1 MSKFDF
7 NTDNYTKEELM
18 DFFFDRVNSIDLDH
32 YKIKDK
38 ADKLRKQ
45 ALDNNENEL
54 VNFINKVENI
64 ILKIN
69 NDYLETDTDTDTD
82 TDADAQP
89 DAQSKLIKNGDNNN
103 MDNANYVFTKELM
116 EGTLNPTYKQII
128 TKLVNIDSHYK
139 GIIEEN
145 NANTTNYDFEL
156 TETLTNVTSISL
168 YSLEIPYSWYTFD
181 ESYGTNIF
189 MIDDVVYKIS
199 SGNYSPESLVT
210 EMNRVI
216 NMDIICELF
225 PYSGKIIFKNK
236 LSKDVSI
243 KFFSETDV
251 AFTNA
256 KVNNNL
262 GWLLGFRKEEILL
275 TGNTDI
281 SGESPLDVWGPRYIF
296 MLLDD
301 YNNNQSSKALIGITK
316 ADNNILP
323 TTITEP
329 VNKVLNSSNSRDIS
343 IQQNTTLKTIPSNI
357 LESENLKNQDRNKK
371 LKPRYSAPV
380 NSNYFAKIPI
390 KISRN
395 WNNNYSVPFI
405 EFTGQIQKNKR
416 EYFGHI
422 NINKM
427 KVTLLDDKGNILNIN
442 GLDWSFSL
450 QTTHVYQYGTPVS
463 L

>member
-7 NTDNYTKEELM
+7 NTDNYTKGELL
-18 DFFFDRVNSIDLDH
+18 DFFFDSDDDSIDLNN
-32 YKIKDK
+32 YIEFYNKIKDK
-38 ADKLRKQ
+38 AKKLRAQ
-45 ALDNNENEL
+45 ALDNNEEDL
-54 VNFINKVENI
+54 VNFINKVETI
-64 ILKIN
+64 ILKLN
-69 NDYLETDTDTDTD
+69 NDYFETDTY
-82 TDADAQP
+82 ADEKSL
-89 DAQSKLIKNGDNNN
+89 DDEDNKNID
-103 MDNANYVFTKELM
+103 DANYVFTKELM

-128 TKLVNIDSHYK
+128 TRLVNVDSQYK

-145 NANTTNYDFEL
+145 NANTTDYSFEL

-168 YSLEIPYSWYTFD
+168 YSVEIPYSWYTFD

-189 MIDDVVYKIS
+189 KIDDIEFKIL

-210 EMNRVI
+210 EINRVI
-216 NMDIICELF
+216 NLDISCELI
-225 PYSGKIIFKNK
+225 PCCGKIMFKNK
-236 LSKDVSI
+236 SSKDVSI
-243 KFFSETDV
+243 KFFSETDI

-262 GWLLGFRKEEILL
+262 GWLLGFRKEGILL
-275 TGNTDI
+275 YGNSDI
-281 SGESPLDVWGPRYIF
+281 SGDSPLDIWGTRYIF

-316 ADNNILP
+316 ADNSILP

-329 VNKVLNSSNSRDIS
+329 VNKVLQGSNSNDIS
-343 IQQNTTLKTIPSNI
+343 IQQNTTLKTIPNNI
-357 LESENLKNQDRNKK
+357 LEAENLKNNDRNKK
-371 LKPRYSAPV
+371 LKPRYSSPA

-395 WNNNYSVPFI
+395 WKDNYSAPFI
-405 EFTGQIQKNKR
+405 EFSGQIQKNKR
-416 EYFGHI
+416 EYFGPI
-422 NINKM
+422 NIKKM

>member
-7 NTDNYTKEELM
+7 NTDNYTKGELL
-18 DFFFDRVNSIDLDH
+18 DFFFDSDDDSIDLNN
-32 YKIKDK
+32 YIEFYNKIKDK
-38 ADKLRKQ
+38 AKKLRAQ
-45 ALDNNENEL
+45 ALDNNEKDL
-54 VNFINKVENI
+54 VNFINKVETI
-64 ILKIN
+64 ILKLN
-69 NDYLETDTDTDTD
+69 NDYFETDTY
-82 TDADAQP
+82 ADEKSL
-89 DAQSKLIKNGDNNN
+89 DNEDNKNID
-103 MDNANYVFTKELM
+103 DANYVFTKELM

-128 TKLVNIDSHYK
+128 TRLVNVDSQYK

-145 NANTTNYDFEL
+145 NANTTDYSFEL

-168 YSLEIPYSWYTFD
+168 YSFEIPYSWYTFD
-181 ESYGTNIF
+181 ESYGTDIF
-189 MIDDVVYKIS
+189 KIDDKEFKIS

-216 NMDIICELF
+216 NIDISCELIGS
-225 PYSGKIIFKNK
+225 SGKIVFKNK
-236 LSKDVSI
+236 SSKDVTI
-243 KFFSETDV
+243 TFFSETDI

-256 KVNNNL
+256 KVNSNL
-262 GWLLGFRKEEILL
+262 GWLLGFKKEDILL
-275 TGNTDI
+275 RGFADI
-281 SGESPLDVWGPRYIF
+281 LGDSPLDVWGPRYIY

-329 VNKVLNSSNSRDIS
+329 VNRVCNSINSNDIS
-343 IQQNTTLKTIPSNI
+343 IQQTTTLKTIPNNI
-357 LESENLKNQDRNKK
+357 LGAENLKNLDRNKK
-371 LKPRYSAPV
+371 LKPRYSSPV
-380 NSNYFAKIPI
+380 NSNYFAKIPL

-416 EYFGHI
+416 EYFGPI
-422 NINKM
+422 NIKKM
-427 KVTLLDDKGNILNIN
+427 RVTLLDDKGNILNIN

>member
-7 NTDNYTKEELM
+7 NIDNYTKEELL
-18 DFFFDRVNSIDLDH
+18 DFFFDSDDESMYLDN
-32 YKIKDK
+32 YKIKSK

-45 ALDNNENEL
+45 ALGKNENKL
-54 VNFINKVENI
+54 VNFINKAENI
-64 ILKIN
+64 ILKMN

-82 TDADAQP
+82 TEP
-89 DAQSKLIKNGDNNN
+89 KLIIDKDDRN
-103 MDNANYVFTKELM
+103 MDNENYVFTKELM

-156 TETLTNVTSISL
+156 TETLTNVISISL
-168 YSLEIPYSWYTFD
+168 YSIEIPYSWYTFD

-189 MIDDVVYKIS
+189 KIDDVEYKIS
-199 SGNYSPESLVT
+199 PGNYSPEYLVT
-210 EMNRVI
+210 EINRVI
-216 NMDIICELF
+216 DLDISCELIAC
-225 PYSGKIIFKNK
+225 SGKIMFKNNS
-236 LSKDVSI
+236 SKDVII
-243 KFFSETDV
+243 KFFSDTDEV
-251 AFTNA
+251 FTNA
-256 KVNNNL
+256 KVNNNF
-262 GWLLGFRKEEILL
+262 GWLLGFRKEEIVL
-275 TGNTDI
+275 TKKTNV
-281 SGESPLDVWGPRYIF
+281 SGDSPLDVWGSRYIF

-301 YNNNQSSKALIGITK
+301 YNNNQSSKALIGINKPDT
-316 ADNNILP
+316 NVLP

-329 VNKVLNSSNSRDIS
+329 VNRVLNGSNSRNIS
-343 IQQNTTLKTIPSNI
+343 IQQNTTLKSIPNNI
-357 LESENLKNQDRNKK
+357 LEAENLKNQDRNKK
-371 LKPRYSAPV
+371 SKPRYSSPV
-380 NSNYFAKIPI
+380 NSNYFAKLPV
-390 KISRN
+390 KILRN

-405 EFTGQIQKNKR
+405 EFSGQIQKNKR
-416 EYFGHI
+416 EYFGPI

>member
-7 NTDNYTKEELM
+7 NIDNYTKEELF
-18 DFFFDRVNSIDLDH
+18 DFFFDSDDESVDLDN

-38 ADKLRKQ
+38 AKKLRAQ
-45 ALDNNENEL
+45 ALNNNENDL
-54 VNFINKVENI
+54 VNFINKVETL
-64 ILKIN
+64 ILKMN

-82 TDADAQP
+82 EKSLDDE
-89 DAQSKLIKNGDNNN
+89 DKKN
-103 MDNANYVFTKELM
+103 MDDANYVFTKELM

-128 TKLVNIDSHYK
+128 TRLVNIDSQYK

-145 NANTTNYDFEL
+145 NANTTDYTFEL

-189 MIDDVVYKIS
+189 KIDDKEFKIS

-210 EMNRVI
+210 EINDVI
-216 NMDIICELF
+216 NVDISCELI
-225 PYSGKIIFKNK
+225 PCCGKIIFKNK
-236 LSKDVSI
+236 SSKDVSI
-243 KFFSETDV
+243 TFFSETDI

-256 KVNNNL
+256 KVNSNL

-275 TGNTDI
+275 RANI
-281 SGESPLDVWGPRYIF
+281 SGVIYKDTNISGDSPLDVWGPRYIY

-329 VNKVLNSSNSRDIS
+329 VNRVLNGSNSKDVS
-343 IQQNTTLKTIPSNI
+343 IQQNTTLKSIPNNI
-357 LESENLKNQDRNKK
+357 LEAENLKNQDRNKK
-371 LKPRYSAPV
+371 LKPRYSSPV
-380 NSNYFAKIPI
+380 NSNYFAKIPL

-405 EFTGQIQKNKR
+405 DFTGQIQKNKR
-416 EYFGHI
+416 EYFGPI
-422 NINKM
+422 NIKKM
-427 KVTLLDDKGNILNIN
+427 RVTLLDDKGNILNIN